1 MQPLALAWG
10 ITSLLLMVVGLIPC
24 LGALVSWFNLLFS
37 LIGIF
42 VGLFA
47 LASDN
52 PRGNGNGAALAGM
65 VACGIVFLFVII
77 RLVFGA
83 GVI

>member
-10 ITSLLLMVVGLIPC
+10 ITSLVLMFVGMIPC
-24 LGALVSWFNLLFS
+24 LGALVTWFNLPFS
-37 LIGIF
+37 AVGILI
-42 VGLFA
+42 GLFA

-65 VACGIVFLFVII
+65 LACGISFLFCII
-77 RLVFGA
+77 RLLSG
-83 GVI
+83 GGII